1 MVVRPQDRQQ
11 RLSKSLPAPTLFG
24 VGKVSLY
31 IYKYVVGNR
40 HTIPCVVLLVHR
52 KGTIVSTLTVD
63 VNVFADTVNDK
74 TEILLDAARALL
86 RAEAEIAVAK
96 EELHKAITERKFFVD
111 GVLFQLVK
119 DSKTTGLPVI

>member
-1 MVVRPQDRQQ
+1 M
-11 RLSKSLPAPTLFG
+11 
-24 VGKVSLY
+24 
-31 IYKYVVGNR
+31 
-40 HTIPCVVLLVHR
+40 
-52 KGTIVSTLTVD
+52 STLTVD